1 MVRRMALSGVLW
13 SFADTHVTVPAVCL
27 VGHLDAL

>member
-13 SFADTHVTVPAVCL
+13 SSAGTHTTVPAVCL
-27 VGHLDAL
+27 VGHLDAT